1 MGAAIYICEAHDG
14 CIVSWTHDGFLNK
27 CPMCTAKDQIEELK
41 QVIDGAVELLP
52 EAPTLAKINLQNM
65 TTISGGTEVNS

>member
-1 MGAAIYICEAHDG
+1 
-14 CIVSWTHDGFLNK
+14 
-27 CPMCTAKDQIEELK
+27 MCTAKDQIEELK